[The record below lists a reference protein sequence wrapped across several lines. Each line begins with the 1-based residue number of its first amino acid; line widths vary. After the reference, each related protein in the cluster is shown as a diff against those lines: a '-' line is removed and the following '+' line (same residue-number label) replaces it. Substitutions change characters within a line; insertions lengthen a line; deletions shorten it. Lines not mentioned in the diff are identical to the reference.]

1 MKKFVALIL
10 CLICVL
16 SLCACGN
23 CRSEGVRVTSSS
35 KYVDLEV
42 VENTSYTIIY
52 VDRNTGALYLWY
64 KDCNNYGQAMTPLYN
79 ADGTLKNIEDFE

>member
-16 SLCACGN
+16 SLCAC
-23 CRSEGVRVTSSS
+23 RAEGDRVTSSS
-35 KYVDLEV
+35 EYVDLEV
-42 VENTSYTIIY
+42 IENTGHTIIY
-52 VDRNTGALYLWY
+52 VDRETGVLYMWY
-64 KDCNNYGQAMTPLYN
+64 KDYNEYGQTMTPLYN